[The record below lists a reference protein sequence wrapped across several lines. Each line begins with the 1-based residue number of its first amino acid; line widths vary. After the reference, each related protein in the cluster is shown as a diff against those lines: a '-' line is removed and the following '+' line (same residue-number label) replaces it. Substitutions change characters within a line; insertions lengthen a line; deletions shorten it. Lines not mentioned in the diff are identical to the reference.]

1 LADNIVII
9 EIRGEIA
16 DLKKKLD
23 ESRKEIDKFSESSRK
38 MNDDI
43 KRTTKEGFN
52 EQIESIKKN
61 TDSLIAMGNIAG
73 SVDRIMDSYANLQLR
88 IENAELRVIDAR
100 SNLNK
105 LTEEGKQ
112 GTEEYEA
119 ATRRLQIAE
128 NGLERTNNAVVGT
141 YINMSVQIL
150 TLATSL
156 PKAISG
162 VYGMVTAVKALDI
175 TTKAFLMT
183 SGIGLVILATSMIIP
198 SLKKTEEQVD
208 SNTEAINQYNLELN
222 KIPKEISTNIE
233 LSGVGKFI
241 TGMGEGFKEFMG
253 IITEQIAEQYKMIM
267 YKNYRP
273 FAGSVGEFG
282 GGFGGEWEGGPS
294 LREGTA
300 LELATDLKYWN
311 KEMENLQKT
320 MPKTIEE
327 QELWI
332 KSMVE
337 VQTKISMFE
346 TAISSLDPAT
356 KKVVEDILRL
366 KNAFEDLGKAS
377 FSTGESMDMT
387 KEQFKQLLE
396 SRNRMGGT
404 AAEDINRYQNQRS
417 DVE

>member
-1 LADNIVII
+1 
-9 EIRGEIA
+9 
-16 DLKKKLD
+16 
-23 ESRKEIDKFSESSRK
+23 

-43 KRTTKEGFN
+43 KRTTKEGFD

-208 SNTEAINQYNLELN
+208 SNTE
-222 KIPKEISTNIE
+222 
-233 LSGVGKFI
+233 
-241 TGMGEGFKEFMG
+241 
-253 IITEQIAEQYKMIM
+253 
-267 YKNYRP
+267 
-273 FAGSVGEFG
+273 
-282 GGFGGEWEGGPS
+282 
-294 LREGTA
+294 
-300 LELATDLKYWN
+300 
-311 KEMENLQKT
+311 
-320 MPKTIEE
+320 
-327 QELWI
+327 
-332 KSMVE
+332 
-337 VQTKISMFE
+337 
-346 TAISSLDPAT
+346 
-356 KKVVEDILRL
+356 
-366 KNAFEDLGKAS
+366 
-377 FSTGESMDMT
+377 
-387 KEQFKQLLE
+387 
-396 SRNRMGGT
+396 
-404 AAEDINRYQNQRS
+404 
-417 DVE
+417 